1 MRTRR
6 CSTRET
12 SVSSPLPVD
21 ARGFARTL
29 GANPDIGAYEAAL
42 NHAPAVAAPSQ
53 VVVAE
58 DAATVVTGISF
69 SDADAGSG
77 AVAVALAVSAGE
89 GTLAAT
95 SGSGVTVLGDG
106 TEALSLLGSIA
117 DINAFV
123 AASKLTFTPAADA
136 TGNVTLGIAISDGA
150 HEGSGAPRSRPAAR
164 SLPSARSTMRLR
176 SARGRTW
183 P

>member
-42 NHAPAVAAPSQ
+42 NQAPAVAAPSP

-69 SDADAGSG
+69 SDADA
-77 AVAVALAVSAGE
+77 
-89 GTLAAT
+89 
-95 SGSGVTVLGDG
+95 GSGVTVLGDG

-117 DINAFV
+117 DINAFL
-123 AASKLTFTPAADA
+123 AASKLTFTPAANA
-136 TGNVTLGIAISDGA
+136 TGNVTLGIAIGDGG

-183 P
+183 R